1 MIVPCQIGRTDYTLS
16 NVYVRFFWKTVW
28 LSHLIIV
35 PLPTNFKTDNIFDLL
50 TNNKQKQ
57 TNEKTFYFID
67 ATCGHGH

>member
-16 NVYVRFFWKTVW
+16 NVYVRFLRKTVW
-28 LSHLIIV
+28 LFHLIIV

-67 ATCGHGH
+67 ATGGNGH